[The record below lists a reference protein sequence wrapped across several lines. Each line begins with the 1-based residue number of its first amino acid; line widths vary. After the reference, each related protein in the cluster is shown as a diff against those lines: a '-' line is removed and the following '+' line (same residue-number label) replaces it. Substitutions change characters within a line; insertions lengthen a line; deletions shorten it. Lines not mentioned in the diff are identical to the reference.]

1 MTNSALF
8 ATMPLLL
15 SVATIP
21 RSAIQSTQAGIHT
34 ELATMDTKQEPV
46 KDSVG
51 KLKPVLQLRVHKFR
65 ETPETTF
72 PLYPGFNKVGRNPD
86 NSTVWLPMPFISAC
100 HVTIGIHN
108 LDHFP
113 PRVDVRMEGIPQLIT
128 FVV

>member
-1 MTNSALF
+1 LPPCSPFSQSPPFLDPN
-8 ATMPLLL
+8 
-15 SVATIP
+15 
-21 RSAIQSTQAGIHT
+21 QSTQASIHAD
-34 ELATMDTKQEPV
+34 LATMDTKQEPA

-100 HVTIGIHN
+100 HVTIGIHSLN
-108 LDHFP
+108 HFP
-113 PRVDVRMEGIPQLIT
+113 FLLVCAWKESHNSPR